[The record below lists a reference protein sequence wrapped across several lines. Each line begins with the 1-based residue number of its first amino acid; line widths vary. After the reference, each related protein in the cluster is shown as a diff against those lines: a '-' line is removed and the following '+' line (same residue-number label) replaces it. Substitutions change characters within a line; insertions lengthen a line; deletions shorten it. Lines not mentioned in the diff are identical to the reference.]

1 MSIASCA
8 CLEGESTAVRKLPL
22 AQSTANRLALTMPA
36 SENDSSLTVFV
47 AFLRLG
53 VRSFGGP
60 IAHIGYLHEEF
71 VTRRRW
77 LSDEQFAQSLSV
89 CQMLPGPASS
99 QLGFTIGLLRAGW
112 GGALAAF
119 AGFTAPSALLLIL
132 LARFAP
138 LLATGVGV
146 PVVHGLKLTAVA
158 VVAHGVLRMA
168 RQLTPDV
175 TRLGIAVAAMIAL
188 LVAASASLQLVVIAA
203 GALAGLL
210 LCRTPTP
217 ASSVFV
223 VPDISFRAAALAA
236 FAFGA
241 GLLTA
246 LLWPGGS
253 PSLGGTAAAFYRAG
267 ALVFG
272 GGHVVLPLLEQSL
285 VATGWMSADTFL
297 LGYGAAQAIPG
308 PLFSLA
314 GYLGAALNMTAPSLL
329 VAGVAILAVFAPGF
343 LLLVAVLPVWSRV
356 RTLPRAGALLAG
368 LNAAVV
374 GVLAAALYDPV
385 FTSAVFGLPDLLI
398 VAVAFSLLTFTRRS
412 TLWAVACCVAGALLV
427 QAPPAGL

>member
-1 MSIASCA
+1 
-8 CLEGESTAVRKLPL
+8 
-22 AQSTANRLALTMPA
+22 MPA

-138 LLATGVGV
+138 LLDTGVGV
-146 PVVHGLKLTAVA
+146 TVVHGLKLTAVA

>member
-1 MSIASCA
+1 
-8 CLEGESTAVRKLPL
+8 
-22 AQSTANRLALTMPA
+22 MPA

-47 AFLRLG
+47 AFLGLG

-138 LLATGVGV
+138 LLDTGVGV

-158 VVAHGVLRMA
+158 VVAHGVLRLA

-188 LVAASASLQLVVIAA
+188 SVAASASLQLAVIAA

-210 LCRTPTP
+210 LCRAPTP

-223 VPDISFRAAALAA
+223 VPAISVRAAALAA
-236 FAFGA
+236 LLFGA

-314 GYLGAALNMTAPSLL
+314 GYLGAALNTTAPSLL
-329 VAGVAILAVFAPGF
+329 VAGVATLAVFAPGF

-356 RTLPRAGALLAG
+356 CTLPRAGALLAG
-368 LNAAVV
+368 VNAAVV

-412 TLWAVACCVAGALLV
+412 TLWAVASCIAGAMLA
-427 QAPPAGL
+427 QTPTAGL